1 MQHEQSR
8 IKRVLTFLS
17 RERAQMKPDSTVT
30 ISVLSASSL
39 LAVERVSGN
48 AVATAIT
55 GLVRLFV

>member
-1 MQHEQSR
+1 MQHEPSR

-39 LAVERVSGN
+39 LAVEKFSGN

>member
-1 MQHEQSR
+1 MQHEPSR
-8 IKRVLTFLS
+8 IKRVFTFLS

>member
-1 MQHEQSR
+1 MQHEPSR
-8 IKRVLTFLS
+8 IKRGFTFLS

>member
-1 MQHEQSR
+1 MQHEPSR
-8 IKRVLTFLS
+8 IERVLTFLS
-17 RERAQMKPDSTVT
+17 REHAQMKPDSTVT

>member
-1 MQHEQSR
+1 MQHERSR
-8 IKRVLTFLS
+8 IKRVFTFLS

>member
-1 MQHEQSR
+1 MQRESSQT
-8 IKRVLTFLS
+8 KRFLTFLS
-17 RERAQMKPDSTVT
+17 RERAQVKPDSTVT

-39 LAVERVSGN
+39 LVVERFSGN